1 MTSYRCTRG
10 SRPRFTL
17 IELLVVVAII
27 AILAAMLMPAL
38 AKARAVARAAT
49 CGQNARQQAMAM
61 ILYAG
66 DHEDWLPF
74 AYGIDTDTA
83 VYGGSAGTPAT
94 GYGGRNWSL
103 FILPYVSSDTRV
115 FHCPGWWPTAEEE
128 SLAGQAPWYYMLN
141 GAEAL
146 VYTTYRANPYLGHDG
161 GTGSYSG
168 GCRSQNYDYLDMP
181 LYARLDNAAD
191 TVLSYCASR
200 IQYPYSPSP
209 QCASTLFDNGAGS
222 GDRSD
227 PANYS
232 DYKRRIN
239 MGLVHGG
246 VSRVSVLRSNTP
258 GVSAYP
264 NGKANVSFFD
274 GHVELLGGDSG
285 KTFYDTTDR
294 YWRINK

>member
-1 MTSYRCTRG
+1 MTSYKGTSG
-10 SRPRFTL
+10 PRPRFTL

-146 VYTTYRANPYLGHDG
+146 VYTTYRANPYLGCEG
-161 GTGSYSG
+161 GNG
-168 GCRSQNYDYLDMP
+168 GIFRGAGCTNNADYKATP
-181 LYARLDNAAD
+181 LYARLDDAAE
-191 TVLSYCASR
+191 TVVSFCASR
-200 IQYPYSPSP
+200 LQYQYTSSP
-209 QCASTLFDNGAGS
+209 QCAASTGRYTGS
-222 GDRSD
+222 GERSN
-227 PANYS
+227 PTNYVN
-232 DYKRRIN
+232 YKWRLN

-246 VSRVSVLRSNTP
+246 TSRVVILPGGTP
-258 GVSAYP
+258 NVSMYP

-294 YWRINK
+294 YWRISK